1 MLFNDNLVTRFAD
14 VFWGWSFLLFTIF
27 VGVGV
32 VGGILLSNTSHEKA
46 RFFGTLTEFAALVY
60 VVLLLWFGA
69 IWTNDP
75 VLNWFLVAVLFGVA
89 CLEWFLLLLT
99 LYFNY
104 KKE

>member
-1 MLFNDNLVTRFAD
+1 MLFNDNLMTRFAD

-46 RFFGTLTEFAALVY
+46 RFFGTLTEFAALAY

-69 IWTNDP
+69 VWTNDL